1 MKEDRQDLTTGSIW
15 GKMLFFSIPLV
26 LTNFLQV
33 LFNMA
38 DIAVIGQFAGSLSL
52 GAVGS
57 TTTLVTLFTG
67 FLIGMGG
74 GTNVLVARFFG
85 AKDKEST
92 IKTIHTALLVSM
104 AAGDDRTDL
113 WTALFKRNSGAV
125 EYQGR
130 TSGWCSTVYKDLF
143 SGNAGNGSL

>member
-1 MKEDRQDLTTGSIW
+1 MKEDRQDLTTCSIW
-15 GKMLFFSIPLV
+15 GKMLLFSIPLV

-92 IKTIHTALLVSM
+92 IRRYI
-104 AAGDDRTDL
+104 R
-113 WTALFKRNSGAV
+113 LF
-125 EYQGR
+125 
-130 TSGWCSTVYKDLF
+130 W
-143 SGNAGNGSL
+143 

>member
-52 GAVGS
+52 GAVGEDN
-57 TTTLVTLFTG
+57 LF
-67 FLIGMGG
+67 L
-74 GTNVLVARFFG
+74 LVARVVHGHGLFDLSLLFG
-85 AKDKEST
+85 RG
-92 IKTIHTALLVSM
+92 I
-104 AAGDDRTDL
+104 G
-113 WTALFKRNSGAV
+113 G
-125 EYQGR
+125 QGR
-130 TSGWCSTVYKDLF
+130 DAEASDGQRTENESFHGILQ
-143 SGNAGNGSL
+143 